1 MPRLHQ
7 IKILEVDF
15 RLPGVVPGR
24 RSRRASGRCVA
35 LGHSAVND
43 EVRAIDEATLIASQ
57 EEDCLRLLNSLAETA
72 AGEVDFAAVA
82 LLNIV
87 TEPVLE
93 QGCATFVSCKLP

>member
-43 EVRAIDEATLIASQ
+43 EVRTVDEATLIASQ